1 MARFSWWGCGIFLA
15 AALLSAGCRKKPVA
29 ATPVAV
35 PNPAPAATAPDPHLG
50 GARQTG
56 HAHTIVRRGMER
68 VEAQNQL
75 HQIGIFYRLYK
86 DEMGRDPARLEDFLN
101 YIQRDARREYESLKT
116 GYFVLNLKQPATP
129 TSVLAYEKEP
139 YTDGTRL
146 VLMGDCAV
154 VKIMSDAEFQAALKG
169 SPR

>member
-1 MARFSWWGCGIFLA
+1 MARSSPWLCSLLLA
-15 AALLSAGCRKKPVA
+15 AALLPAGCRKKPVA
-29 ATPVAV
+29 TTAVAA
-35 PNPAPAATAPDPHLG
+35 PNPAPAAAAPDPHLG

-56 HAHTIVRRGMER
+56 HAQTIIRRGMER

-75 HQIGIFYRLYK
+75 RQIGLFYRTYK

-101 YIQRDARREYESLKT
+101 YIQRDATREYESLKT
-116 GYFVLNLKQPATP
+116 GYFVLNLNRPPTP
-129 TSVLAYEKEP
+129 SSVLAYEKEP

-154 VKIMSDAEFQAALKG
+154 VKIMTDAEFQEALKAG
-169 SPR
+169 QR

>member
-1 MARFSWWGCGIFLA
+1 MRVSLRVPVLILV
-15 AALLSAGCRKKPVA
+15 AALVLTGCRKTSVA
-29 ATPVAV
+29 TTPVAV

-56 HAHTIVRRGMER
+56 HAHTIIRRGMER

-75 HQIGIFYRLYK
+75 RQIGVFYRLYK

-101 YIQRDARREYESLKT
+101 YIQRDATREYESLKT
-116 GYFVLNLKQPATP
+116 GYFVLNLKRPPTP
-129 TSVLAYEKEP
+129 NSVLAYEKEP

-154 VKIMSDAEFQAALKG
+154 VKIMSDAEFRAALPAG
-169 SPR
+169 DR